1 MLVKYRLCRCS
12 VVIETLL
19 LSNHRLRRCS
29 VLIEMLLPASYRLCG
44 CNALTSKCYH
54 YSSLTFEVEEV
65 RCTDN
70 TRISGCASEE

>member
-1 MLVKYRLCRCS
+1 MLVEYRLRRCS
-12 VVIETLL
+12 VVIELLL
-19 LSNHRLRRCS
+19 LSNHRLCRFS
-29 VLIEMLLPASYRLCG
+29 VLNEMLLLASYGLCE

-70 TRISGCASEE
+70 TRILGCASLE